1 MKTASLLLATCLLAL
16 AQPSLAQAPAAK
28 PVPHSDIRSP
38 SLDFMP
44 PHEMIDR
51 IMAEDPDVLQA
62 RARVQAAEAEASA
75 RAAGPHEFTLRGE
88 YVSRASN
95 IEGHLNEW
103 TVGVAR
109 GIRLPGKADADMRIG
124 NAAIAVA
131 ENSFG
136 DARHQTATLIKTLY
150 LEWALAE
157 MEAMLAEDEVRG
169 YERQLAATERS
180 RQLGQAAAL
189 QVEQVQTALAQAR
202 AMATSAAQARLSAK
216 VSLQRT
222 FPSLVLPARLD
233 AMPEPAAPP
242 GAWEEWRAAILDDN
256 HELKIAQSEAER
268 RDWLAK
274 RASMDRFADPTF
286 ELRTFQERSGHDT
299 GFGIGFSMPIGG
311 AQRSATAQQAAA
323 EASAAAIAARKALR
337 DLEIAADRDIIA
349 AQQGLAGWRQT
360 RDAAQTS
367 GQMLIRMQRAVA
379 LGETGLTELLMAQR
393 QDYDVRRAELR
404 ARAMAH
410 AAVLQLMID
419 AHRVWSLGDE

>member
-1 MKTASLLLATCLLAL
+1 MKTASFLLAAGLVTLA
-16 AQPSLAQAPAAK
+16 APAVAQAPAAK
-28 PVPHSDIRSP
+28 PVPHSDIHSP

-44 PHEMIDR
+44 PHDMIDR

-62 RARVQAAEAEASA
+62 RARVLAAEAEARA

-95 IEGHLNEW
+95 IEGRLNEW
-103 TVGVAR
+103 TIGVAR
-109 GIRLPGKADADMRIG
+109 GIRLPGKADADERIG
-124 NAAIAVA
+124 SAAVAVA

-150 LEWALAE
+150 LEWVLAE
-157 MEAMLAEDEVRG
+157 AEAVLADEDVRS

-180 RQLGQAAAL
+180 RQLGQAATL

-202 AMATSAAQARLSAK
+202 ALATGAAQARLTSK
-216 VSLQRT
+216 VTLQRT

-233 AMPEPAAPP
+233 GMPDPAPPP
-242 GAWEEWRAAILDDN
+242 GAWDEWRAAILDDN

-274 RASMDRFADPTF
+274 RAAMDRFADPTF

-323 EASAAAIAARKALR
+323 EASAAAISARKALR

-360 RDAAQTS
+360 REAAQSS
-367 GQMLIRMQRAVA
+367 GQMLTRMQRAVQ
-379 LGETGLTELLMAQR
+379 LGDQGLTELLLAQR
-393 QDYDVRRAELR
+393 QDYEVRRAELR

>member
-1 MKTASLLLATCLLAL
+1 MKTAPLLFAAGILVLAH
-16 AQPSLAQAPAAK
+16 PSLAQAPAAK
-28 PVPHSDIRSP
+28 PVPHNDIRSP

-44 PHEMIDR
+44 PHDMIDR
-51 IMAEDPDVLQA
+51 IMAEAPDVLHA
-62 RARVQAAEAEASA
+62 RARVQAAEAEARA

-103 TVGVAR
+103 TIGVAR
-109 GIRLPGKADADMRIG
+109 GIRLPGKADADERIG

-150 LEWALAE
+150 LDWVLAE
-157 MEAMLAEDEVRG
+157 AEAVLADEDVRS

-180 RQLGQAAAL
+180 RQLGQAATL

-202 AMATSAAQARLSAK
+202 ATATGAAQARLSSK
-216 VSLQRT
+216 VTLQRT

-233 AMPEPAAPP
+233 IMPDPAPPP
-242 GAWEEWRAAILDDN
+242 GAWDEWRAAILDDN

-274 RASMDRFADPTF
+274 RAAMDRFADPTF

-311 AQRSATAQQAAA
+311 AQRSAAAQQAAA
-323 EASAAAIAARKALR
+323 ESTAAAIYARKALR

-360 RDAAQTS
+360 REAAQSS
-367 GQMLIRMQRAVA
+367 GQMLTRMQRAVQ
-379 LGETGLTELLMAQR
+379 LGDQGLTELLLAQR
-393 QDYDVRRAELR
+393 QDYEVRRAELR